1 MMLGLERLTE
11 RLERDYRRADYDEA
25 RFPAIATRALEDL
38 PPIDDFHFDQL
49 TAWMT
54 DPTAAMSQDDV
65 VNTFS
70 DVRATLARGTGFN
83 IQLLIWVVGSTD
95 MHAHS
100 FSGAFTV
107 LRGSSIHTIY
117 RMETI
122 QRISAGARR
131 IRCTVQRLEWLRP
144 GDVRPIASGAEFVH
158 STFHLEEPTLSLVV
172 RTDHEPWSSPPLVV
186 FPPHY
191 AVASE
196 WLRRDGRVPMLSKA
210 FRAMHKLGVPGLNE
224 TFIRR
229 IAELDFPRACALL
242 RAGLGLFDPSDV
254 AGIVAEMLKVH
265 GPIADGWPD
274 VVRRSERIDQVRRLR
289 EHVDEPEA
297 RKILAALMLA
307 EDRRHAEAILDLFSI
322 GAAALENW
330 GRNIPAIAKLWATL
344 PIED

>member
-1 MMLGLERLTE
+1 MLGLERLKE

-25 RFPAIATRALEDL
+25 RFPAIATRALEEL
-38 PPIDDFHFDQL
+38 PPADDFDFDQL

-54 DPTAAMSQDDV
+54 DPTATMSQDDV
-65 VNTFS
+65 VNAFS

-95 MHAHS
+95 LHAHS

-117 RMETI
+117 KMETI
-122 QRISAGARR
+122 QRISAGASR
-131 IRCTVQRLEWLRP
+131 IRCTVQSLERLRP
-144 GDVRPIASGAEFVH
+144 GDVRSIASGAGYVH

-172 RTDHEPWSSPPLVV
+172 RTDHEPWTSPPLVV
-186 FPPHY
+186 LPPHY
-191 AVASE
+191 AVAPE
-196 WLRRDGRVPMLSKA
+196 WLRRDGRVPMLIKA
-210 FRAMHKLGVPGLNE
+210 FRAMHKLGVPELKE
-224 TFIRR
+224 LFIRR

-242 RAGLGLFDPSDV
+242 RACLGLFGSSDV
-254 AGIVAEMLKVH
+254 AEIGAEMSKVH

-274 VVRRSERIDQVRRLR
+274 VIRRSERIDRVWRLR

-307 EDRRHAEAILDLFSI
+307 EDRRHAEAILELFSI
-322 GAAALENW
+322 DAATLAQW
-330 GRNIPAIAKLWATL
+330 SRDIPAIAKLWVTL
-344 PIED
+344 PD